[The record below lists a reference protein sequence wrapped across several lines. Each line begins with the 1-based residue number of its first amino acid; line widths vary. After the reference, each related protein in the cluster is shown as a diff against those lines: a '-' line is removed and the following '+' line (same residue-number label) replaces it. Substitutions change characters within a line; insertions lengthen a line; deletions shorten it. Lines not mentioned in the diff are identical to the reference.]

1 MELKYNIS
9 QLGMI
14 NAYLFGNAEKCYE
27 FLENKKYIKKLEEMN
42 QLGVIQNTTIK
53 TSHKR
58 MEYVVLQL
66 FILNLLKGRPLN
78 FDSKS
83 RKEKYN
89 LGLSNTNKI
98 GKFTV
103 SGMDLISIW
112 ILLFNSG
119 HLMGTFASEKGLL
132 KSIKNNSALYEIFEN
147 NMPNELKP
155 LFKRSIDN
163 NEVYHLHKLL
173 IIFSLNIHYKQARK
187 QKNKEFIK
195 FLINC
200 CQEYVLNRDKRK
212 IKLILIFN
220 KIRQISYLFLDSQY
234 SAFPINFSIT
244 PILLNLDEYINEIL
258 SNSSY
263 FNKTL
268 NSLDSLLAH
277 NIYYSKES
285 IEEFNLH
292 SYNYYKKF
300 VNKNFTENELKNM
313 IISAE
318 NTKFTKETKNDS
330 LHIFLDFNGFLEIF
344 YEEKINTDLELQL
357 NKLLPENCLL
367 SIENNLRFDFIVIN
381 IIFISGNTLNHLI
394 TISKFTKELVKI
406 KNEFI
411 EYHIPPSRE
420 TETHDTIKEM
430 VYYEV
435 NRGFSNAFK
444 EILLFI
450 LNNIIKNYYF
460 KFVDKYD
467 NIEIISPI
475 NKNHIEETFKNMFN
489 RKMNSSVKYEKLFL
503 ESLSKKLIYPS
514 STMLISLS
522 SIKGYTKTKDDL
534 KVEIDGLIFQ
544 YKENKLHLYF
554 IEAKNQSKHAD
565 NDAEKALEEKFNKL
579 NLKYSFKEYKKL
591 DNFKGKYC
599 HLII

>member
-14 NAYLFGNAEKCYE
+14 SAYLYGNAEKCYE

-42 QLGVIQNTTIK
+42 QLGVIPNTTIK

-66 FILNLLKGRPLN
+66 FILNLLNGRPQN

-89 LGLSNTNKI
+89 LGLANTDKI
-98 GKFTV
+98 GKYTV

-132 KSIKNNSALYEIFEN
+132 KSIKNNATLYEIFEN
-147 NMPNELKP
+147 NMPDKLKP
-155 LFKRSIDN
+155 IFKRSIEN

-195 FLINC
+195 FLISC
-200 CQEYVLNRDKRK
+200 CQEYVLNRDERK
-212 IKLILIFN
+212 IRLIILFN

-244 PILLNLDEYINEIL
+244 PILLNLDEYVNEIL
-258 SNSSY
+258 SNNSY

-268 NSLDSLLAH
+268 SSLDSLLAH
-277 NIYYSKES
+277 NLYYSKES

-300 VNKNFTENELKNM
+300 VNKNVTENELKNM
-313 IISAE
+313 IVSAE
-318 NTKFTKETKNDS
+318 NTKFTKETKNES
-330 LHIFLDFNGFLEIF
+330 FHIFLEFNGFLEMF
-344 YEEKINTDLELQL
+344 YKEKINTDLELKL
-357 NKLLPENCLL
+357 NNLLPENCLL
-367 SIENNLRFDFIVIN
+367 SIENNLQFDFIVIN
-381 IIFISGNTLNHLI
+381 MIFISGNSLNHLI

-406 KNEFI
+406 KNEYI
-411 EYHIPPSRE
+411 EYHIPPSRKRE
-420 TETHDTIKEM
+420 IDEPIKEM
-430 VYYEV
+430 IYYDV

-450 LNNIIKNYYF
+450 LNNITEDYYF
-460 KFVDKYD
+460 KFADKYED
-467 NIEIISPI
+467 IEIISP
-475 NKNHIEETFKNMFN
+475 
-489 RKMNSSVKYEKLFL
+489 
-503 ESLSKKLIYPS
+503 P
-514 STMLISLS
+514 
-522 SIKGYTKTKDDL
+522 
-534 KVEIDGLIFQ
+534 
-544 YKENKLHLYF
+544 
-554 IEAKNQSKHAD
+554 
-565 NDAEKALEEKFNKL
+565 
-579 NLKYSFKEYKKL
+579 
-591 DNFKGKYC
+591 
-599 HLII
+599 